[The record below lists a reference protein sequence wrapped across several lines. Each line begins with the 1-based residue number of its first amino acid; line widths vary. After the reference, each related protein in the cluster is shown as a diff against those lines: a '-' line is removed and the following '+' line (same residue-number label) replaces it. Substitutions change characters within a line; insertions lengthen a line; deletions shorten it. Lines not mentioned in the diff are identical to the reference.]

1 MQFSFRKEAI
11 NELIDNV
18 HCSREEAERIVDA
31 AYKELNDSGDLDQV
45 SEPGEFAEYVAD
57 AVLDGKYDDL
67 LEAQEILE
75 SEGFILED
83 FGCGVGGMCGADQ
96 GIPCGGDGKAVVPVR
111 MDGGKPKRRIYYRK
125 RKIKRKQSKL

>member
-1 MQFSFRKEAI
+1 MRFLFRKEAI
-11 NELIDNV
+11 NELIDLV
-18 HCSREEAERIVDA
+18 HCSQEEAGRIVDA
-31 AYKELNDSGDLDQV
+31 AYKLHNDSGDLDQIA
-45 SEPGEFAEYVAD
+45 EPSEFAELVAD
-57 AVLDGKYDDL
+57 EVLDGKYDEL
-67 LEAQEILE
+67 MEAQEILE

-125 RKIKRKQSKL
+125 RKIKKKAE